1 MDSMARLNR
10 IGARLMHKYNAHG
23 STDITGFGLLGHAQ
37 ALARTKKMKSLSS
50 STICQSLPK
59 WQLWLKPV
67 AICSNFCKDTP
78 QKHLVDSSSAF
89 PGNKLQLT
97 AKTSKSKKDTK
108 PGLSESWKKDNAPRV
123 SLTNLELLKFL
134 LRKRKAS
141 SGKPEVWILKE
152 KNPPETDVKNSS
164 RFDFPEENKTNSNLF

>member
-23 STDITGFGLLGHAQ
+23 STDITGFGLLRHPQFA
-37 ALARTKKMKSLSS
+37 SH
-50 STICQSLPK
+50 CQ
-59 WQLWLKPV
+59 WQLWPKPV

-78 QKHLVDSSSAF
+78 QKPLVDSSSAF

-108 PGLSESWKKDNAPRV
+108 PGLSESWKKDNAPR
-123 SLTNLELLKFL
+123 
-134 LRKRKAS
+134 
-141 SGKPEVWILKE
+141 
-152 KNPPETDVKNSS
+152 
-164 RFDFPEENKTNSNLF
+164 